1 MGEEMRDAVRL
12 ALEDCPNKRVEYQL
26 FFEDNE
32 SNKLSSTNLAIRRLV
47 NLNKVDFVFS
57 MWPSNASVIA
67 PYVEKSH
74 IVHFN
79 LTWYSNAFA
88 RYHWTCIEGPGMEDF
103 TDKLVYILKK
113 RGCKRVAFASF
124 VEEGIREL
132 SSVVI
137 PRLKKEGFE
146 VVFNELAMP
155 DERDFRMYVLKLRE
169 THPDGL
175 IQFFDPPQEL
185 IFNRRM
191 HELDCNIA
199 TVTGSFD
206 FYSSEATKY
215 MEGQIYP
222 AFIWVEEGFQTKF
235 KERFGYET
243 TSYAGYMY
251 DLTKMVVRV
260 IENYYATNGRPPTHE
275 ELLGILKTPRT
286 VDDLVIGKAIVHD
299 NGWMEVPFVIR
310 KIQNGKPIEWK
321 E

>member
-1 MGEEMRDAVRL
+1 
-12 ALEDCPNKRVEYQL
+12 
-26 FFEDNE
+26 
-32 SNKLSSTNLAIRRLV
+32 
-47 NLNKVDFVFS
+47 
-57 MWPSNASVIA
+57 
-67 PYVEKSH
+67 
-74 IVHFN
+74 
-79 LTWYSNAFA
+79 
-88 RYHWTCIEGPGMEDF
+88 
-103 TDKLVYILKK
+103 
-113 RGCKRVAFASF
+113 
-124 VEEGIREL
+124 
-132 SSVVI
+132 
-137 PRLKKEGFE
+137 
-146 VVFNELAMP
+146 
-155 DERDFRMYVLKLRE
+155 
-169 THPDGL
+169 
-175 IQFFDPPQEL
+175 
-185 IFNRRM
+185 M